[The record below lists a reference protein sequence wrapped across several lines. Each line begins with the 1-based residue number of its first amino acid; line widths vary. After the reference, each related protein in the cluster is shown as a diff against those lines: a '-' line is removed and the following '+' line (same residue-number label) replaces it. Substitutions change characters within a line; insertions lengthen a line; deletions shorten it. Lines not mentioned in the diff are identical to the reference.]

1 MTQQALQVSETTPPM
16 VDTATEQLI
25 SADNAQRPAM
35 DIFHTPEAFIFL
47 ADLPGVQQGDVQ
59 LEITER
65 NTLVMRARQ
74 RFVESA
80 QPVLRQ
86 SRLGNYYRA
95 FELGDHIDRNSVTAK
110 LENGVLEVRV
120 KKQESSRP
128 KRIEIQA

>member
-1 MTQQALQVSETTPPM
+1 MTQLQVSDTQAPV

-35 DIFHTPEAFIFL
+35 DIYHTPEAFIFI

-65 NTLVMRARQ
+65 NTLVLRARQ
-74 RFVESA
+74 RFAESA

-86 SRLGNYYRA
+86 TRLGNYYRA
-95 FELGDHIDRNSVTAK
+95 FELGDNIDRNSVTAK
-110 LENGVLEVRV
+110 LEHGVLEVRLN
-120 KKQESSRP
+120 KRESSRP

>member
-1 MTQQALQVSETTPPM
+1 MTQLQVSDTQVPV

-35 DIFHTPEAFIFL
+35 DIYHTPDAFVFI

-65 NTLVMRARQ
+65 NTLVLRARQ
-74 RFVESA
+74 RFTESA

-86 SRLGNYYRA
+86 TRLGNYYRA
-95 FELGDHIDRNSVTAK
+95 FELGDNIDRNSVTAK
-110 LENGVLEVRV
+110 LENGVLEVRLN
-120 KKQESSRP
+120 KRESSRP